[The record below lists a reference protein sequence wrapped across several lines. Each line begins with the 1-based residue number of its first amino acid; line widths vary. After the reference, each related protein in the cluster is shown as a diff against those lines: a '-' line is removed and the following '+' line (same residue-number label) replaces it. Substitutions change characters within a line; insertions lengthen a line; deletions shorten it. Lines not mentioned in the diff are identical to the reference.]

1 MSQTGA
7 QKIPAK
13 PAGSDPFI
21 ILEAQ
26 EQRSGVCPGHCGF
39 RILSPARLRLLRR
52 PAGLGRVSAEGAG
65 PCASPIAS
73 PSRRIGACGG
83 RRGRRV
89 SGEAGRWR
97 EGGGTEGRLRTRF
110 AAKSPVFKN
119 DIFGRNHYSPHC
131 HSEGTNRLRLVFRWP
146 ERVIRRQSAR
156 LGRLRRRLVGVTV
169 AMSFRRRHCRR
180 FIVVAAIVVA
190 SLASSWPRRRRG
202 LVSVVASSASSR
214 RRRFVVAVVGIGR
227 CRCRRLASSRLASS
241 RFVSSLVVPPRLDS
255 PRLVSPRLVSSHRQ
269 ASSRHGSSR
278 HASSR
283 LSSRLAPSRLFPSL
297 SSSLARLASSLVVS
311 ACLASSRFTSFRLI

>member
-1 MSQTGA
+1 LRQTGA
-7 QKIPAK
+7 QKVPAK

-26 EQRSGVCPGHCGF
+26 KQRSGVCPGHCGF

-73 PSRRIGACGG
+73 PFRRIGACGG
-83 RRGRRV
+83 RRSRRV

-97 EGGGTEGRLRTRF
+97 EGGGTEGRLSTRF

-156 LGRLRRRLVGVTV
+156 LGRLRRRLVVVTV
-169 AMSFRRRHCRR
+169 AKSCFVVVGAAVSSSSPPSSSRR
-180 FIVVAAIVVA
+180 
-190 SLASSWPRRRRG
+190 RRRRG
-202 LVSVVASSASSR
+202 LVGVVASSASSPR
-214 RRRFVVAVVGIGR
+214 RRRRGVVA
-227 CRCRRLASSRLASS
+227 
-241 RFVSSLVVPPRLDS
+241 
-255 PRLVSPRLVSSHRQ
+255 
-269 ASSRHGSSR
+269 
-278 HASSR
+278 
-283 LSSRLAPSRLFPSL
+283 
-297 SSSLARLASSLVVS
+297 SSSPSS
-311 ACLASSRFTSFRLI
+311 A

>member
-1 MSQTGA
+1 VYWRGGDLFPPRYSRWYLRGISRVLNVVFRRYSVVFHGIPKYFVVRVFLGKAIFCGGCGTFSQTGA

-97 EGGGTEGRLRTRF
+97 EGGGTEGRLSTRF

-156 LGRLRRRLVGVTV
+156 LGRLRRRLV
-169 AMSFRRRHCRR
+169 
-180 FIVVAAIVVA
+180 
-190 SLASSWPRRRRG
+190 ASS
-202 LVSVVASSASSR
+202 S
-214 RRRFVVAVVGIGR
+214 
-227 CRCRRLASSRLASS
+227 
-241 RFVSSLVVPPRLDS
+241 
-255 PRLVSPRLVSSHRQ
+255 
-269 ASSRHGSSR
+269 
-278 HASSR
+278 
-283 LSSRLAPSRLFPSL
+283 
-297 SSSLARLASSLVVS
+297 
-311 ACLASSRFTSFRLI
+311 